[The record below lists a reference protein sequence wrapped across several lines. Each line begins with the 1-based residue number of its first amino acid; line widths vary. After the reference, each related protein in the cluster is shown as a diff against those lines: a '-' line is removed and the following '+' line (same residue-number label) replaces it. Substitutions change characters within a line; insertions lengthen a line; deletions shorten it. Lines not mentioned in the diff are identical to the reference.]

1 MSHSIPA
8 RNWFLSSIPPTVTM
22 KPLKIGISGVRGI
35 VGETFTPELAVSFA
49 QAFATYLNS
58 GQILICR
65 DTRPSG
71 PMVASAVAAG
81 LLASGC
87 EVIDLGVCPTPSL
100 QLAIPWLRARGG
112 IAITAGHNATP
123 WNALKFIRAD
133 GLYLNATQ
141 ATELLDIYHQY
152 EFEKVPW
159 DRIRPMIERGDAV
172 EHHLSILTGSFN
184 VVSIRKR
191 AFRIAVDCCN
201 GACSALMPRWI
212 AELGGQVLTINDD
225 MSAPFPHDP
234 EPRQDTMTQVRALVK
249 AGGADLGLVLD
260 ADGERLGLVDE
271 TARILSEEATF
282 ALAAA
287 IRLSQRPGAIATNV
301 STSAMV
307 ERIAAL
313 YHTPVVRTP
322 VGQAYVSEAVLEHHA
337 VLGGE
342 GNGSVIIPEINAVP
356 DSSAAIGLIMEHLA
370 ATEMPL
376 SMLVEQLPKL
386 SMVKSAVAIEPNVIY
401 SALQSFRDR
410 VQDECGG
417 AVDSSDG
424 VRIDWPDGWVHVR
437 VSNTESII
445 RVIAEAEHESRALEL
460 ADWARERLR
469 G

>member
-1 MSHSIPA
+1 
-8 RNWFLSSIPPTVTM
+8 M

-58 GQILICR
+58 GRILICR

-71 PMVASAVAAG
+71 PMVAAAVTAG

-87 EVIDLGVCPTPSL
+87 EVVDLGVCPTPSL
-100 QLAIPWLRARGG
+100 QLAVTWLEAQGG
-112 IAITAGHNATP
+112 IAITAGHNATS
-123 WNALKFIRAD
+123 WNALKFVRAD

-141 ATELLDIYHQY
+141 ATELLDIYHQH

-159 DRIRPMIERGDAV
+159 DRIRPMIERKDAL
-172 EHHLSILTGSFN
+172 EHHLANLARSFD
-184 VVSIRKR
+184 VDSIRKR
-191 AFRIAVDCCN
+191 AFRVAVDCCN
-201 GACSALMPRWI
+201 GACSLLTPRWI
-212 AELGGQVLTINDD
+212 TELGAHVLTINDD
-225 MSAPFPHDP
+225 MNAPFPHDP
-234 EPRQDTMTQVRALVK
+234 EPRRDTMGQVRAVVK

-271 TARILSEEATF
+271 TGRILSEEVTF

-287 IRLSQRPGAIATNV
+287 IRLAQKPGPVVTNV

-307 ERIAAL
+307 ERIASS
-313 YHTPVVRTP
+313 YGTPVVRTP
-322 VGQAYVSEAVLEHHA
+322 VGQPYVSEAILEHRA

-342 GNGSVIIPEINAVP
+342 GNGCVVIPEIQAVP
-356 DSSAAIGLIMEHLA
+356 DSAAAIGLVMEHMA
-370 ATEMPL
+370 STAKPL
-376 SMLVEQLPKL
+376 SEIVARLPQLA
-386 SMVKSAVAIEPNVIY
+386 MIKSTIPIEPNLIY

-410 VQDECGG
+410 VQDECGKG
-417 AVDSSDG
+417 VDSTDG

-445 RVIAEAEHESRALEL
+445 RVIAEAETESRALEL
-460 ADWARERLR
+460 ADWTSERLR
-469 G
+469 P

>member
-1 MSHSIPA
+1 
-8 RNWFLSSIPPTVTM
+8 M

-58 GQILICR
+58 GRILICR

-71 PMVASAVAAG
+71 PMVASAVASG

-100 QLAIPWLRARGG
+100 QLAIPWLNAQGG
-112 IAITAGHNATP
+112 IAITAGHNAAP

-133 GLYLNATQ
+133 GLYLNAMQ
-141 ATELLDIYHQY
+141 ATELLDIYHQH
-152 EFEKVPW
+152 EFEKTPW

-172 EHHLSILTGSFN
+172 DHHLAILARS
-184 VVSIRKR
+184 VDVAAIRKR
-191 AFRIAVDCCN
+191 ALRVAIDCCN
-201 GACSALMPRWI
+201 GAGSPLAPRWI
-212 AELGGQVLTINDD
+212 AELGSQVLTINDD

-234 EPRQDTMTQVRALVK
+234 EPRPDTMAQVRAVVK
-249 AGGADLGLVLD
+249 AGGADIGFVLD

-271 TARILSEEATF
+271 TARILPEEDTL

-287 IRLSQRPGAIATNV
+287 IRLARNPGPIVTNV

-307 ERIAAL
+307 DRIASLFKA
-313 YHTPVVRTP
+313 PVFRTP
-322 VGQAYVSEAVLEHHA
+322 VGLPYVSEAVLEHHA

-342 GNGSVIIPEINAVP
+342 GNGSIIIPEIQAVP
-356 DSSAAIGLIMEHLA
+356 DSSAAIGLFMEHIAVTGHPLSVLA
-370 ATEMPL
+370 A
-376 SMLVEQLPKL
+376 QLPRL
-386 SMVKSAVAIEPNVIY
+386 SMVKSIIPVEPNLIY
-401 SALQSFRDR
+401 STLQMFRDR
-410 VQDECGG
+410 VQDEGSPV
-417 AVDSSDG
+417 ADLSDG
-424 VRIDWPDGWVHVR
+424 VRLDWPDGWVHVR

-445 RVIAEAEHESRALEL
+445 RVIAEAEQESRAQEL
-460 ADWARERLR
+460 VDWARERLR

>member
-1 MSHSIPA
+1 
-8 RNWFLSSIPPTVTM
+8 M

-58 GQILICR
+58 GRILICR

-71 PMVASAVAAG
+71 PMVASAVTAG

-100 QLAIPWLRARGG
+100 QLAVRRLNAQGG

-123 WNALKFIRAD
+123 WNALKFARAD

-141 ATELLDIYHQY
+141 ATELLDIYHEH
-152 EFEKVPW
+152 EFEKVTW
-159 DRIRPMIERGDAV
+159 DRIRPMIESADAV
-172 EHHLSILTGSFN
+172 DHHLAILASTFD
-184 VVSIRKR
+184 VASIRRR
-191 AFRIAVDCCN
+191 AYRVAIDCCN
-201 GACSALMPRWI
+201 GACSALTPRWI
-212 AELGGQVLTINDD
+212 TELGAQGLTINDD
-225 MSAPFPHDP
+225 ISAPFPHDP
-234 EPRQDTMTQVRALVK
+234 EPRQDTMAQVRALVK
-249 AGGADLGLVLD
+249 AGGADFGLVLD

-271 TARILSEEATF
+271 RARILPEEFTF

-287 IRLSQRPGAIATNV
+287 VRLSRRPGAVVTNI

-307 ERIAAL
+307 DRIASC
-313 YHTPVVRTP
+313 YRTPVVRTA

-342 GNGSVIIPEINAVP
+342 GNGSVIVPEVQAVP
-356 DSSAAIGLIMEHLA
+356 DSSAAIGLILEHLA
-370 ATEMPL
+370 ATQKPL
-376 SMLVEQLPKL
+376 SVLVDELPRL
-386 SMVKSAVAIEPNVIY
+386 SMIKSIMPVEPNLIY

-410 VQDECGG
+410 VQDECGTE
-417 AVDSSDG
+417 VDSSDG

-445 RVIAEAEHESRALEL
+445 RIIAEAEHESRAREL
-460 ADWARERLR
+460 TDWARERLR

>member
-1 MSHSIPA
+1 
-8 RNWFLSSIPPTVTM
+8 M

-35 VGETFTPELAVSFA
+35 VGETFTPELAISFA

-58 GQILICR
+58 GRILICR

-71 PMVASAVAAG
+71 PMVTAAVAAG

-100 QLAIPWLRARGG
+100 QLAISWLGAQGG
-112 IAITAGHNATP
+112 VAITAGHNDSS
-123 WNALKFIRAD
+123 WNALKFVRAD

-159 DRIRPMIERGDAV
+159 DRIRPMIERKDAV
-172 EHHLSILTGSFN
+172 DHHLAKLQSSFD
-184 VVSIRKR
+184 VATIRKR
-191 AFRIAVDCCN
+191 AFRVAVDCCN
-201 GACSALMPRWI
+201 GACSALAPRWI
-212 AELGGQVLTINDD
+212 TELGAQVLTINDD

-234 EPRQDTMTQVRALVK
+234 EPRRDTMAQVRAVVK

-271 TARILSEEATF
+271 TGRVLSEEVTF
-282 ALAAA
+282 ALATA
-287 IRLSQRPGAIATNV
+287 IRLALNPGPVVTNV

-307 ERIAAL
+307 DRIAAG
-313 YHTPVVRTP
+313 YRTPVVRTP
-322 VGQAYVSEAVLEHHA
+322 VGQPYVSEAVLEHHA

-342 GNGSVIIPEINAVP
+342 GNGCVIIPEIQAVP
-356 DSSAAIGLIMEHLA
+356 DSAAAIGLILEHLA
-370 ATEMPL
+370 KTAKPL
-376 SMLVEQLPKL
+376 SAIADQLPQL
-386 SMVKSAVAIEPNVIY
+386 SIIKSTIPIEPSLIY

-410 VQDECGG
+410 VQDECGTG
-417 AVDSSDG
+417 VDSSDG

-445 RVIAEAEHESRALEL
+445 RIIAEAETESRALEL
-460 ADWARERLR
+460 ADWTRERLR
-469 G
+469 P